1 MSAQDKTE
9 QVLRD
14 IHLMFANSE
23 VYAADTS
30 KVIVEKKQVIQL
42 LRQLNACVYELMD
55 EYDLTQRGKDK
66 VEREAKRAG
75 ETIVKDASKKAEDV
89 YAASVIYTDEALHR
103 VLDIMQGTIDSV
115 KGIYEKMNEELLEEK
130 RKVHE
135 NQSELKG
142 HLQNLTDTEKYLKLI
157 EDSNKEI
164 EKEKNKG
171 KNKDKKEREKSSYAV
186 PPIKPE
192 IKINAEYFKRAG
204 IPFEAEDFGLEEGA
218 EAFSEQKPQITPE
231 ITVNLDAEYF
241 RWKQGETNESPEGKK
256 PEKRLLFSRKDW
268 K

>member
-23 VYAADTS
+23 VYGLDTS
-30 KVIVEKKQVIQL
+30 KVIVDKKQIIQL
-42 LRQLNACVYELMD
+42 LRQLNVCIYELMD
-55 EYDLTQRGKDK
+55 EYDLTQRGRDK
-66 VEREAKRAG
+66 SEREAKKAG
-75 ETIVKDASKKAEDV
+75 EAIVKDASRKAEDV

-103 VLDIMQGTIDSV
+103 VQDIMQEAMDSV
-115 KGIYEKMNEELLEEK
+115 RGVYEKMNEELSAEK
-130 RKVHE
+130 RKVYR

-142 HLQNLTDTEKYLKLI
+142 HLQNLVDTEKYLKLI

-164 EKEKNKG
+164 EKEKN
-171 KNKDKKEREKSSYAV
+171 REKKDSEALSYTA
-186 PPIKPE
+186 PAIKPE
-192 IKINAEYFKRAG
+192 IKVNTEYFERAG
-204 IPFEAEDFGLEEGA
+204 IPLEVVDFGAPDAPEDF
-218 EAFSEQKPQITPE
+218 SEPKVNVAPE

-241 RWKQGETNESPEGKK
+241 RWKQGESASVAEEKR
-256 PEKRLLFSRKDW
+256 PEKHTLFSRKDW

>member
-23 VYAADTS
+23 VYSLDTS
-30 KVIVEKKQVIQL
+30 KVIVDKKQIIQL
-42 LRQLNACVYELMD
+42 LRQLNVCIYELMD
-55 EYDLTQRGKDK
+55 EYDLTQRGRDK
-66 VEREAKRAG
+66 SEREAKKAG
-75 ETIVKDASKKAEDV
+75 EAIVKDASRKAEDV

-103 VLDIMQGTIDSV
+103 VQDIMQEAMDSV
-115 KGIYEKMNEELLEEK
+115 RGVYEKMNEEMTAEK
-130 RKVHE
+130 RKVYR

-142 HLQNLTDTEKYLKLI
+142 HLQNLVDTEKYLKLI

-164 EKEKNKG
+164 EKEKH
-171 KNKDKKEREKSSYAV
+171 REKKDAEALAYTA
-186 PPIKPE
+186 PAIKPE
-192 IKINAEYFKRAG
+192 IKVNAEYFERAG
-204 IPFEAEDFGLEEGA
+204 IPLEVVDFGAADEIEE
-218 EAFSEQKPQITPE
+218 FSEPKVNVAPE

-241 RWKQGETNESPEGKK
+241 RWKQGGAASTAEERRS
-256 PEKRLLFSRKDW
+256 EKHTLFSKKDW